1 MLLWNLL
8 TFLLLHRLFLCF
20 SFLLRLCLRLC
31 LLSFFLA
38 VVIVACICWWVDD
51 AFGVFRCC
59 DGDLFPTSK
68 KGLHSSFLSTNHQLR
83 SCSKTWTFL
92 ISGSV
97 VCLFQSS
104 YDATLHSSSNTC
116 NQLSTG
122 ILLCPVAH
130 TKDPFTGFVLHF
142 YALYVFS
149 FFSYTMPPGYIFHF
163 SEPWQHHHMTPLLFF
178 IFWMIFLQ
186 ASLWPILLK
195 ACVPVS
201 AYSFIH
207 GRPSWCSIFFESFST
222 CTFLIIVIIIYR
234 NYYHLQRFVVS
245 AWP

>member
-1 MLLWNLL
+1 MNFFNQWIC
-8 TFLLLHRLFLCF
+8 RLFV
-20 SFLLRLCLRLC
+20 SIFLRCYAPQQQQYMQ
-31 LLSFFLA
+31 S
-38 VVIVACICWWVDD
+38 VIY
-51 AFGVFRCC
+51 R
-59 DGDLFPTSK
+59 
-68 KGLHSSFLSTNHQLR
+68 HSSVPCRAPT
-83 SCSKTWTFL
+83 
-92 ISGSV
+92 GS
-97 VCLFQSS
+97 FS
-104 YDATLHSSSNTC
+104 
-116 NQLSTG
+116 
-122 ILLCPVAH
+122 
-130 TKDPFTGFVLHF
+130 GFVLHF